1 MRLHFH
7 KINIEG
13 FLSIGS
19 AELDLADR
27 GYVLIRG
34 ENNCLGD
41 GAHSNGCGKTACLEA
56 LVWCLTGET
65 VRGISK
71 NISNIH
77 TDTGAKVELDFTADG
92 KGYRIIRSKDHK
104 KLGTNLRI
112 FIDGEDKSGKG
123 IRDSEKL
130 LEEYLPELTSSLIN
144 SVVVLGQGLPQRFTS
159 NTPAGRKEVL
169 EQLSKSDFMIEDI
182 KCRLADRKAVL
193 AADIR
198 EAEDAILKASSKIS
212 AYQGQIATHKN
223 QLATLADPATLL
235 ATIQEGELKVDR
247 LQADLAEL
255 YQQRSVLED
264 QYSALTNS
272 QSSLTYEQDKAIQAT
287 RSKYED
293 QLRDQHSQ
301 AAQLQASIKSLEVEI
316 RKLKSVTDICPTC
329 GQKLPDVHKVDTT
342 EQEKQ
347 LEEFKVALT
356 QLNQGIQYLAA
367 QESAEVD
374 QVRGQFKQQLLE
386 MANSLNDLR
395 SSQSSLN
402 RKINSY
408 ESEKQAQLSV
418 VATAKAR
425 YESLETTKQALQQNI
440 NLAEAEVEKLQE
452 DIVYNTSGRDTL
464 KARADVVTKM
474 TTIASRDFR
483 GILLTNVIEYLNK
496 RIKIYSAEIFNSER
510 ASMVLDGNALN
521 IYYDGKLYEN
531 LSGGERRKVDIIVSF
546 AIRDMLSQFSSFS
559 SNILCLDEITD
570 GVDDVGVRSI
580 FNCIS
585 SKMQNLESVFIIT
598 HKSDVAA
605 IPVDSILTVIKNEC
619 GVSSIENGL

>member
-1 MRLHFH
+1 MKLHFH
-7 KINIEG
+7 KISIEG

-27 GYVLIRG
+27 GYVLIKG
-34 ENNCLGD
+34 ENNCPDD

-65 VRGISK
+65 IRGISK

-92 KGYRIIRSKDHK
+92 KDYKLIRSKDHK

-123 IRDSEKL
+123 IRDGEKL
-130 LEEYLPELTSSLIN
+130 LSEYLPELTNSLIN

-182 KCRLADRKAVL
+182 KRRLADRKSIL
-193 AADIR
+193 ATDIR

-212 AYQGQIATHKN
+212 AYQGQIATHRD
-223 QLATLADPATLL
+223 QLAALADPAVLL

-247 LQADLAEL
+247 LQVDLAEL
-255 YQQRSVLED
+255 YQQRSALEE
-264 QYSALTNS
+264 QYSALIDS
-272 QSSLTYEQDKAIQAT
+272 QSNLTYEQDKAVQAT

-293 QLRDQHSQ
+293 QLRDQQSQ
-301 AAQLQASIKSLEVEI
+301 AAQLQASIKSLKVEI
-316 RKLKSVTDICPTC
+316 RKLKSVTDVCPTC
-329 GQKLPDVHKVDTT
+329 GQKLPDVHKVDTA

-347 LEEFKVALT
+347 LEESRGILA
-356 QLNQGIQYLAA
+356 QLNQSIQSLTIQA
-367 QESAEVD
+367 SAEAE
-374 QVRGQFKQQLLE
+374 QVRSQFKQQLLE
-386 MANSLNDLR
+386 TANCINNLR
-395 SSQSSLN
+395 SGQSSLN
-402 RKINSY
+402 RKIGSY
-408 ESEKQAQLSV
+408 ESERQAQLSV
-418 VATAKAR
+418 VATAKAK

-452 DIVYNTSGRDTL
+452 DIVYNTSGRDAL
-464 KARADVVTKM
+464 KAQAEVVAKM

-483 GILLTNVIEYLNK
+483 GILLTNVIEYINR
-496 RIKIYSAEIFNSER
+496 RIKIYSAEIFNSEK
-510 ASMVLDGNALN
+510 ALMTLDGNALN
-521 IYYDGKLYEN
+521 ISYDGKLYEN

-570 GVDDVGVRSI
+570 GVDDMGVRSI

-605 IPVDSILTVIKNEC
+605 IPVDSIITVVKNEC